1 MLVLKTYIP
10 VCVWFSLCGS
20 LQWRPKN
27 ICINSTLQLEVE
39 ILTGKKGNEIYNL
52 IMQIFDY
59 NLIWWLSYYERNTL
73 KIYLYNASI
82 IAGRDL
88 LPGTV
93 LSQHNYK
100 MPFTFASGYM

>member
-1 MLVLKTYIP
+1 M
-10 VCVWFSLCGS
+10 CVIFSVWIFTVASEEHLYKLHTSAWSG
-20 LQWRPKN
+20 
-27 ICINSTLQLEVE
+27 NSN
-39 ILTGKKGNEIYNL
+39 GKKGNEIYNL

-100 MPFTFASGYM
+100 MPFTFASG

>member
-10 VCVWFSLCGS
+10 ACVWFSLCGS

-27 ICINSTLQLEVE
+27 ICINSTSAWSGNSNE
-39 ILTGKKGNEIYNL
+39 KKGNEIYNL

-93 LSQHNYK
+93 LSQHNYE